1 MSRVRADDY
10 EDKRQSILDAA
21 AVLFA
26 QAGYANV
33 KMMDIAKACGA
44 SKSMLY
50 HYFTKKE
57 DVLFE
62 IMKAQVQSYLDATE
76 TVLALSLPP
85 DARLHEFVLMWMR
98 RAAEARARLTVLM
111 YEYKFLPKR
120 QRVLVND
127 VAKRLIDRVAELVSA
142 VNPALKQVGPFQHRT
157 YTMLLFGLLNW
168 TEVWFRSTG
177 PLGPDEMGEMIYN
190 LFLSGLRSVGPAAKL
205 RGGRPAPALPPRA
218 PAPRG

>member
-10 EDKRQSILDAA
+10 EDKRQGILDAA

-50 HYFTKKE
+50 HYFPKKE

-62 IMKAQVQSYLDATE
+62 IMTEQLQSYLDATE
-76 TVLALSLPP
+76 AVVALPSSPEE
-85 DARLHEFVLMWMR
+85 RLRQFVTMWIR
-98 RAAEARARLTVLM
+98 KAAAARARITVLM

-120 QRVLVND
+120 QRNMVND
-127 VAKRLIDRVAELVSA
+127 VARRLIERVSELVSE
-142 VNPALKQVGPFQHRT
+142 VNPALKLVGPFHHRT
-157 YTMLLFGLLNW
+157 YTLLLFGLLNW

-177 PLGPDEMGEMIYN
+177 PLGPDEMAQMIYG
-190 LFLSGLRSVGPAAKL
+190 LFLNGLKSVAPAAKV
-205 RGGRPAPALPPRA
+205 RSSKA
-218 PAPRG
+218 

>member
-10 EDKRQSILDAA
+10 GDKRQGILDAA

-62 IMKAQVQSYLDATE
+62 IMKEQLQSYLEATE
-76 TVLALSLPP
+76 AVVALPCNP
-85 DARLHEFVLMWMR
+85 EERLREFVTMWIR
-98 RAAEARARLTVLM
+98 KATEARARITVLM
-111 YEYKFLPKR
+111 YEYKFLEKR
-120 QRVLVND
+120 QRNLVNE
-127 VAKRLIDRVAELVSA
+127 VARRLIERVSELVSR
-142 VNPALKQVGPFQHRT
+142 VNPALKQVGPFHHRT
-157 YTMLLFGLLNW
+157 YTLLLFGLLNW

-177 PLGPDEMGEMIYN
+177 PLGPDEMADMIFN
-190 LFLSGLRSVGPAAKL
+190 LFLNGLMSVAPVGKLRSSKA
-205 RGGRPAPALPPRA
+205 
-218 PAPRG
+218 

>member
-10 EDKRQSILDAA
+10 EDKRQGILDAA

-50 HYFTKKE
+50 HYFPKKE

-62 IMKAQVQSYLDATE
+62 IMTEQLQSYLDATE
-76 TVLALSLPP
+76 AVVALPSPP
-85 DARLHEFVLMWMR
+85 EERLRQFVTMWIR
-98 RAAEARARLTVLM
+98 KAAAARARITVLM

-120 QRVLVND
+120 QRNMVND
-127 VAKRLIDRVAELVSA
+127 VARRLIERVSGLVSE
-142 VNPALKQVGPFQHRT
+142 VNPALKHVGPFHHRT
-157 YTMLLFGLLNW
+157 YTLLLFGLLNW

-177 PLGPDEMGEMIYN
+177 PLGPDEMAQMIYG
-190 LFLSGLRSVGPAAKL
+190 LFLNGLTSVAPAGKLRSSKA
-205 RGGRPAPALPPRA
+205 
-218 PAPRG
+218 

>member
-10 EDKRQSILDAA
+10 EDKRQGILDAA

-50 HYFTKKE
+50 HYFPKKE

-62 IMKAQVQSYLDATE
+62 IMTEQLQSYLDATE
-76 TVLALSLPP
+76 AVVALPSPP
-85 DARLHEFVLMWMR
+85 EERLRELVTMWIR
-98 RAAEARARLTVLM
+98 RAAEARARITVLM
-111 YEYKFLPKR
+111 YEYKFLSKR
-120 QRVLVND
+120 QRTVVGD
-127 VAKRLIDRVAELVSA
+127 VARRLIERVSGLVAE
-142 VNPALKQVGPFQHRT
+142 VNPGLKRVGPVHPRT
-157 YTMLLFGLLNW
+157 YTLLLFGLLNW

-177 PLGPDEMGEMIYN
+177 PIGAEEMASMIYH
-190 LFLSGLRSVGPAAKL
+190 LFLDGMRAAGSAARPRAAK
-205 RGGRPAPALPPRA
+205 A
-218 PAPRG
+218 

>member
-10 EDKRQSILDAA
+10 GDKRQGILDAA

-50 HYFTKKE
+50 HYFPKKE

-62 IMKAQVQSYLDATE
+62 IMKEQLQSYLEATE
-76 TVLALSLPP
+76 AVVARPSPP
-85 DARLHEFVLMWMR
+85 EERLREFVTMWMR
-98 RAAEARARLTVLM
+98 KASEARARITVLM

-120 QRVLVND
+120 QRNIVNE
-127 VAKRLIDRVAELVSA
+127 VARRLIERVAELVSH
-142 VNPALKQVGPFQHRT
+142 VNPALKQVGPSHHRT
-157 YTMLLFGLLNW
+157 YTLLLFGLLNW

-177 PLGPDEMGEMIYN
+177 PLGPDEMADTIFN
-190 LFLSGLRSVGPAAKL
+190 LFLNGLRSVAPAGKL
-205 RGGRPAPALPPRA
+205 RSSKA
-218 PAPRG
+218 

>member
-10 EDKRQSILDAA
+10 EDKRQGILDAA

-50 HYFTKKE
+50 HYFQKKE

-62 IMKAQVQSYLDATE
+62 IMREQLQSYLAATE
-76 TVLALSLPP
+76 AVVALPSDPEE
-85 DARLHEFVLMWMR
+85 RLREFVTMWIR
-98 RAAEARARLTVLM
+98 KATAARARITVLM
-111 YEYKFLPKR
+111 YEYKFLTKR
-120 QRVLVND
+120 QRNVVNE
-127 VAKRLIDRVAELVSA
+127 VARSLIERVSELVSN
-142 VNPALKQVGPFQHRT
+142 VNPALKQVGPFHHRT
-157 YTMLLFGLLNW
+157 YTLLLFGLLNW

-177 PLGPDEMGEMIYN
+177 PLGPDEMADMIFN
-190 LFLSGLRSVGPAAKL
+190 LFLNGLMSAARVGKL
-205 RGGRPAPALPPRA
+205 RTSKA
-218 PAPRG
+218 

>member
-10 EDKRQSILDAA
+10 EDKRQGILDAA

-50 HYFTKKE
+50 HYFPKKE

-62 IMKAQVQSYLDATE
+62 IMMEQVQSYLDATDA
-76 TVLALSLPP
+76 VVALPSPP
-85 DARLHEFVLMWMR
+85 EERLREFVTMWIR
-98 RAAEARARLTVLM
+98 KAAEARARLTVLM

-120 QRVLVND
+120 QRNMVND
-127 VAKRLIDRVAELVSA
+127 VARRLIDRVSGLVSE
-142 VNPALKQVGPFQHRT
+142 VNPALKNVGPFHHRT
-157 YTMLLFGLLNW
+157 YTLLLYGLLNW

-177 PLGPDEMGEMIYN
+177 PLGPDEMAQMIYG
-190 LFLSGLRSVGPAAKL
+190 LFLNGLKSV
-205 RGGRPAPALPPRA
+205 APASKVRSSRA
-218 PAPRG
+218 